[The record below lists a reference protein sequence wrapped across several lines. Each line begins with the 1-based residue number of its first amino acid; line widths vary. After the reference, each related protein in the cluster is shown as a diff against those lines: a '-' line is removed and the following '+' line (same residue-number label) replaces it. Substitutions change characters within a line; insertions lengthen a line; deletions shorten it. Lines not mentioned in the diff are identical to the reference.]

1 MSWLQSTLSKVRKQS
16 ELVGRQVRQGT
27 QQIASAT
34 SKLMEDISAA
44 GSLPVGS
51 TTGLRTCQE
60 VSEMLEAYIDELG
73 AHGSAVRRLPGLVES
88 LNRWN
93 EEIALGNDAKQRFI
107 DTPEGVSPTQLQSI
121 PPNQITALTFRQ
133 VFLRSKCLEKLLGLC
148 ARDASLRVLMRDL
161 ASVGSA
167 TVEEEAEEEEDIT
180 IEKMFR
186 FMMYRLLGQC
196 LRGQATVWQQL
207 LESVMQTSEDLPVN
221 EELVAWLEKMVTALK
236 LDWKDDHYHDKVLN
250 TMRRLKADMQKEADS
265 PVSSTSPQVPSAAV
279 ATLTCQLHRTVSL
292 AKERRIKS
300 LAQREAA
307 MKEVVEECEAKMV
320 EIDKDVD
327 TQATEIAELEEQVKN
342 MHTEVHEQLE
352 ALKPNGEEIEG
363 QMKTLEEEK
372 EKLEK
377 RLMEINEE
385 LDTLAARKSS
395 IEQAEGQLMRSDKD
409 TSEHF
414 EARIAEQQLHQRQEA
429 DLKGYIATFKSVVLV
444 GNDELTSVSANQV
457 AEMDAK
463 MVKTREKAETGATEF
478 LLKEAAYLAVL
489 KAEMESPDSPGE
501 HVLQLLR
508 HADKAWMTV
517 DRFGRQYGEYIGGK
531 PDAVAALE
539 RVSDLYSACKD
550 AAEPHKLE
558 AMERIHRGMSEDIT
572 AAAPVMSIATPKS
585 SEGGSSPQVQPPL
598 SEEHMKDVGSPA
610 KMEEPGTEPAPSVG
624 EPGVVPPSTTEKHA
638 DDGAEKPPLPPVEEK
653 KVVPPPPPP
662 PPRERTSEGRKSPQQ
677 QQTQAAENSDDD
689 EMFADLLK

>member
-44 GSLPVGS
+44 GSLPAGS

-60 VSEMLEAYIDELG
+60 VSYMLESYIDELG
-73 AHGSAVRRLPGLVES
+73 AGGNAARKLPGLVES

-107 DTPEGVSPTQLQSI
+107 DTPEGMSPTQLQSI

-133 VFLRSKCLEKLLGLC
+133 VFLRSECLEKLVGLC
-148 ARDASLRVLMRDL
+148 ARDESLRVLLRDL
-161 ASVGSA
+161 ASVA
-167 TVEEEAEEEEDIT
+167 NAPTEEDEDIT

-196 LRGQATVWQQL
+196 LRGQPTVWQQL
-207 LESVMQTSEDLPVN
+207 IESVMQTSRAEGLSRRIHEPPLQREDVPVDG
-221 EELVAWLEKMVTALK
+221 ELTAWLEKMVTALK
-236 LDWKDDHYHDKVLN
+236 LDWKDDHYHDRVLN
-250 TMRRLKADMQKEADS
+250 TMRRLKADMQKEGES
-265 PVSSTSPQVPSAAV
+265 PVSSGSSQLPSATI
-279 ATLTCQLHRTVSL
+279 ATLTCQLNRIVSS
-292 AKERRIKS
+292 AEGEED
-300 LAQREAA
+300 Q
-307 MKEVVEECEAKMV
+307 EVVKACEAKMV
-320 EIDKDVD
+320 DIDKNVD
-327 TQATEIAELEEQVKN
+327 SQATEIAELEEQVKS

-352 ALKPNGEEIEG
+352 ALKPNESEIEE

-385 LDTLAARKSS
+385 LETLAARKSS

-444 GNDELTSVSANQV
+444 GNDELTSVSAKQV

-463 MVKTREKAETGATEF
+463 MVKTREKAAAGATEF

-501 HVLQLLR
+501 HVLQLLKQ
-508 HADKAWMTV
+508 ADKAWMTV
-517 DRFGRQYGEYIGGK
+517 DRFGRQYGEFIEEK
-531 PDAVAALE
+531 PDAVAALR
-539 RVSDLYSACKD
+539 RVSDLYAGCKD

-558 AMERIHRGMSEDIT
+558 AMERIHRGMSEDVT
-572 AAAPVMSIATPKS
+572 GAPVMSIATPRS
-585 SEGGSSPQVQPPL
+585 SEGGSSPQVQPPPPENTTEDAH
-598 SEEHMKDVGSPA
+598 SAA
-610 KMEEPGTEPAPSVG
+610 KVEVAGVEPASNTAANPSAA
-624 EPGVVPPSTTEKHA
+624 ERPSDDRTEA
-638 DDGAEKPPLPPVEEK
+638 
-653 KVVPPPPPP
+653 PPPPPAQEKKASAVAAADATAP
-662 PPRERTSEGRKSPQQ
+662 AGSE
-677 QQTQAAENSDDD
+677 DDKLFD
-689 EMFADLLK
+689 DLLK

>member
-44 GSLPVGS
+44 GSLPAGS

-60 VSEMLEAYIDELG
+60 VSYMLESYIDELG
-73 AHGSAVRRLPGLVES
+73 AGGNAARKLPGLVES

-107 DTPEGVSPTQLQSI
+107 DTPEGMSPTQLQSI
-121 PPNQITALTFRQ
+121 QPNQITALTFRQ
-133 VFLRSKCLEKLLGLC
+133 VFLRSECLEKLVGLC
-148 ARDASLRVLMRDL
+148 AREESLRVLLRDL
-161 ASVGSA
+161 ASVA
-167 TVEEEAEEEEDIT
+167 NAPTEEDEDIT

-196 LRGQATVWQQL
+196 LRGQPTVWQQL
-207 LESVMQTSEDLPVN
+207 IEAVMQTRDDVPVDG
-221 EELVAWLEKMVTALK
+221 ELIAWLEKMITALK
-236 LDWKDDHYHDKVLN
+236 LDWKDDHYHDRVLN
-250 TMRRLKADMQKEADS
+250 TMRRLKADMQKEGES
-265 PVSSTSPQVPSAAV
+265 PVSSGSSQLPSATT
-279 ATLTCQLHRTVSL
+279 ATLTCQLNRIVSS

-300 LAQREAA
+300 LAQREAT
-307 MKEVVEECEAKMV
+307 MKEVVKACEAKMV
-320 EIDKDVD
+320 DIDKNVD
-327 TQATEIAELEEQVKN
+327 SQATEIAELEEQVKS

-352 ALKPNGEEIEG
+352 ALKPNESEIEE

-385 LDTLAARKSS
+385 LETLAARKSS

-463 MVKTREKAETGATEF
+463 MVKTREKAATGATEF

-489 KAEMESPDSPGE
+489 KAEMESPDSPAE
-501 HVLQLLR
+501 HVLQLLKQ
-508 HADKAWMTV
+508 ADKAWMTV
-517 DRFGRQYGEYIGGK
+517 DRFGRQYGEFMEEK
-531 PDAVAALE
+531 PDAVAALR
-539 RVSDLYSACKD
+539 RVSDLYAGCKD

-558 AMERIHRGMSEDIT
+558 AMERIHRGMSEDVT
-572 AAAPVMSIATPKS
+572 GAPVMSIATPRS
-585 SEGGSSPQVQPPL
+585 SEGGSSPQVHPPPPENTTEDAQ
-598 SEEHMKDVGSPA
+598 SATKVEVAGV
-610 KMEEPGTEPAPSVG
+610 EPASNTAAS
-624 EPGVVPPSTTEKHA
+624 PST
-638 DDGAEKPPLPPVEEK
+638 AEKPSDDRAPPPPPAQEK
-653 KVVPPPPPP
+653 KAVAPPPP
-662 PPRERTSEGRKSPQQ
+662 PPRKDDTEIRKAPEQPPESAAADASAPAGSE
-677 QQTQAAENSDDD
+677 DDKLFD
-689 EMFADLLK
+689 DLLK